1 MDLSG
6 LSNIKEKFT
15 QWGQTPLCKFLFFAG
30 LILVLIGVITL
41 CVTHHHTADNDQFH
55 HYDIVEDNP
64 VTYPGRTIKYAEKFR
79 DNNHKHLKAAKAIG
93 LQEHPKDRAAAE
105 RQKKQL
111 RLIQSTENYIL
122 DSLTHSVPY
131 LVPKAA
137 AELDSIGVGFANIL
151 ARNGLPH
158 YRFRVT
164 SILRTDEDIK
174 SLQKSGNINSVSNSA
189 HCYGTTFDIAY
200 LHYDKVTRTRDYVPE
215 DNLKLILA
223 QVLLNEQRAGH
234 IYVKYEWK
242 QGCFH
247 ITTR

>member
-1 MDLSG
+1 MVALTFCGCHRS
-6 LSNIKEKFT
+6 S
-15 QWGQTPLCKFLFFAG
+15 Q
-30 LILVLIGVITL
+30 
-41 CVTHHHTADNDQFH
+41 DQAH
-55 HYDIVEDNP
+55 VQDIVEDNP
-64 VTYPGRTIKYAEKFR
+64 VTYPGRTIDYKSQFR
-79 DNNHKHLKAAKAIG
+79 DNNIKHLSAAKAIG
-93 LQEHPKDRAAAE
+93 LSERPCDRAAAE
-105 RQKKQL
+105 RLKKQL
-111 RLIQSTENYIL
+111 REVRSTDNYLL

-137 AELDSIGVGFANIL
+137 DELNAIGAGFADIL
-151 ARNGLPH
+151 SRNNLPH

-164 SILRTDEDIK
+164 SILRTDADIK
-174 SLQKSGNINSVSNSA
+174 ALQKSGNINSVSNSA

-215 DNLKLILA
+215 DNLKLVLA

>member
-1 MDLSG
+1 MEGKSLIHICLALFICFG
-6 LSNIKEKFT
+6 L
-15 QWGQTPLCKFLFFAG
+15 
-30 LILVLIGVITL
+30 
-41 CVTHHHTADNDQFH
+41 TACHRGSKGGGDQFH
-55 HYDIVEDNP
+55 HHEDIVEDNP
-64 VTYPGRTIKYAEKFR
+64 VTYPGRSIKYSEQFR
-79 DNNHKHLKAAKAIG
+79 DNHQKHISAAEAIG
-93 LQEHPKDRAAAE
+93 LKTRPKDRAEAD
-105 RQKKQL
+105 RLKKQL
-111 RLIQSTENYIL
+111 REVHSTDNYIL

-137 AELDSIGVGFANIL
+137 AELDSIGAGFAAIL

-164 SILRTDEDIK
+164 SILRTDEDIRK
-174 SLQKSGNINSVSNSA
+174 LQRSGNVNSVTNSA

-215 DNLKLILA
+215 DNLKLVLA

-234 IYVKYEWK
+234 IYVKYEWR